1 LNLLGREVFAPVD
14 TAGAAWV
21 EINFNT
27 MNFENLLTTI
37 RPNTDE
43 DTPETG
49 GSHFLVE
56 RRRNPRVSI
65 ELPFDY
71 SLFEEGE
78 GRRGIL
84 ADASEGGLLVHLLER
99 VERGELVR
107 MEILFSRGTELIT
120 IAVIAKVIWSE
131 TAAKES
137 WARYRYGL
145 QFLSFRR
152 GDVEKLKVLLK
163 EVSQRH

>member
-1 LNLLGREVFAPVD
+1 
-14 TAGAAWV
+14 
-21 EINFNT
+21 
-27 MNFENLLTTI
+27 M

-43 DTPETG
+43 DRPETG

-56 RRRNPRVSI
+56 RRRHPRLGV

-71 SLFEEGE
+71 FLFEEG
-78 GRRGIL
+78 GGHRGIL

-99 VERGELVR
+99 VETGELVR
-107 MEILFSRGTELIT
+107 VEILFSRGTELIT
-120 IAVIAKVIWSE
+120 IAVIAKVVWSE
-131 TAAKES
+131 TAEKGS

-152 GDVEKLKVLLK
+152 GDIEKLKVLLK
-163 EVSQRH
+163 EVSQKH

>member
-1 LNLLGREVFAPVD
+1 
-14 TAGAAWV
+14 
-21 EINFNT
+21 
-27 MNFENLLTTI
+27 MSFENLLTTI
-37 RPNTDE
+37 RPNTDG
-43 DTPETG
+43 DQPETG

-56 RRRNPRVSI
+56 RRRHTRFSL

-71 SLFEEGE
+71 FLFEEGE
-78 GRRGIL
+78 DHRGIL

-99 VERGELVR
+99 VEKGELVR

-120 IAVIAKVIWSE
+120 IAVIAKVVWSE
-131 TAAKES
+131 IAEKDS
-137 WARYRYGL
+137 WARYRHGL

-152 GDVEKLKVLLK
+152 GDIEKLKVLLK